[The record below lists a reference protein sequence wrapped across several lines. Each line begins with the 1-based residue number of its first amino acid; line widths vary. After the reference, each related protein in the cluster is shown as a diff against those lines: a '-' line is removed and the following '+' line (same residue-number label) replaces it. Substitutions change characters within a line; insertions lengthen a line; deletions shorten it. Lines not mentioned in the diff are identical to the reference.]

1 MCCDKRYIYTSDL
14 FHETNYTE
22 WDSTANPIDTAA
34 IASGDFIHD
43 GFIPISCATAD
54 TAGLGEIVALK
65 LVEHEIG
72 SLQKKDLRI
81 WVFNTAVGT
90 IAKNAARV
98 WTAAQSLVI
107 AGYIDV
113 VTADYLDVGA
123 TDSMIFKDLR
133 NGTTAGGQVVSL
145 NTVTSSSTCYLAIE
159 ARAAVTFDNAAAIRV
174 RLKFRRT

>member
-14 FHETNYTE
+14 YRETNYSE
-22 WDSTANPIDTAA
+22 WNSTANPIDTTAL
-34 IASGDFIHD
+34 ASGDFIHD

-81 WVFNTAVGT
+81 WVFNTDVGT
-90 IAKNAARV
+90 IAKNAARA

-145 NTVTSSSTCYLAIE
+145 NTVTASNTCYLAIE
-159 ARAAVTFDNAAAIRV
+159 ARAAVTFDNNAAIRV
-174 RLKFRRT
+174 RLKIRRT

>member
-14 FHETNYTE
+14 YRETNYSE
-22 WDSTANPIDTAA
+22 WDSTANPIDTTAL
-34 IASGDFIHD
+34 ASGDFIHD
-43 GFIPISCATAD
+43 EFIPISCATAD

-65 LVEHEIG
+65 LVEHETG

-90 IAKNAARV
+90 IAKNAARA

-145 NTVTSSSTCYLAIE
+145 NTVTASNTCYLAIE
-159 ARAAVTFDNAAAIRV
+159 ARAAATFDNNAAIRV
-174 RLKFRRT
+174 RLKIRRT